1 MIIRKLELDD
11 YHQCLEIGKSFQENS
26 LFFVAGWDIDKYND
40 LIIQGA
46 NTSSSDVFACVA
58 DLEGKVIGIFFGYVT
73 EYFFSKKILAQD
85 LIVLFLPDY
94 RSYAYEGLKVMLDRF
109 ESWAKYKNAVE
120 ICIGSS
126 TNQVSENYKKFLES
140 NGYSEVGFITKK
152 RI

>member
-1 MIIRKLELDD
+1 MFSLVNFFWFSFIGLLQVYQKS
-11 YHQCLEIGKSFQENS
+11 YSGKSFQENS
-26 LFFVAGWDIDKYND
+26 LFSVAGWDIDKYND

-58 DLEGKVIGIFFGYVT
+58 DLEGKIIGIFFGYVS

-109 ESWAKYKNAVE
+109 ESWAKYKNFT
-120 ICIGSS
+120 GN
-126 TNQVSENYKKFLES
+126 T
-140 NGYSEVGFITKK
+140 
-152 RI
+152 